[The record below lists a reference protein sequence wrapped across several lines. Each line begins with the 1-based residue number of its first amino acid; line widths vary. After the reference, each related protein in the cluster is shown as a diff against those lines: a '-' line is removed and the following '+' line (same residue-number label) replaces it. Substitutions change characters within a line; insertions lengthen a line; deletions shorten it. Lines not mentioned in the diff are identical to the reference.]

1 MRAAPQSN
9 PQTFCGQQQIH
20 EIVVALAVEVG
31 QIQEDERTGQAPVSG
46 SRSDTV
52 TMVRSVLIRNIKEQ
66 KGNRVNRFFRS
77 NRFVCAMVIPPC
89 TRHGGR

>member
-1 MRAAPQSN
+1 MRAASQSN
-9 PQTFCGQQQIH
+9 PQTFCGQQQLH

-52 TMVRSVLIRNIKEQ
+52 TMVRSVLIRNI
-66 KGNRVNRFFRS
+66 NRFFRS